1 MNNFYNNLNLSRE
14 NDAARFN
21 KQLIIN
27 LNIPKESLNVLKEKK
42 KTIKPLHQQLGSVS
56 SL

>member
-56 SL
+56 CL

>member
-42 KTIKPLHQQLGSVS
+42 RR
-56 SL
+56 